1 MENKFRELVRRIKHD
16 LESAETRLE
25 GLERGSLEYE
35 FDYGVMVALLVVLSD
50 IKELKL

>member
-1 MENKFRELVRRIKHD
+1 MEAKLKELVERIKHD
-16 LESAETRLE
+16 LKSAETRLE